1 MDIVG
6 TPSAVNHYKS
16 WPFGA
21 NVTPILNNTLKI
33 GYLAVLM
40 LQFILALGNRPK
52 GYALHLGESTCDGFT
67 TSRN

>member
-6 TPSAVNHYKS
+6 TPSAVNHNKS

-21 NVTPILNNTLKI
+21 NVTPILNNTLKT
-33 GYLAVLM
+33 GYLATLM

-52 GYALHLGESTCDGFT
+52 G
-67 TSRN
+67 

>member
-6 TPSAVNHYKS
+6 TPSAVNHNKG

-21 NVTPILNNTLKI
+21 NVTSILNNTLKT
-33 GYLAVLM
+33 GYLATLM

-52 GYALHLGESTCDGFT
+52 G
-67 TSRN
+67 